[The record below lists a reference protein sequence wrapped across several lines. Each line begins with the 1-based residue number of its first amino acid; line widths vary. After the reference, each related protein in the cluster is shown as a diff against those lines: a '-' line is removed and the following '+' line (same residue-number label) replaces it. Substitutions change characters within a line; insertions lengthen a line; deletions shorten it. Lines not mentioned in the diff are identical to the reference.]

1 MRRCKRCGKKLV
13 DPESIA
19 IGYGKKCAKLSGVL
33 QNAASG
39 VADKYFA
46 RYICTADLVDNEV
59 IVSKKGSH
67 WQRNFSE
74 DDSFLGEG
82 VVTLHRECDMKNI
95 VVNYKKLFEHYE
107 VIN

>member
-1 MRRCKRCGKKLV
+1 MRRCKRCGKKLM

-19 IGYGKKCAKLSGVL
+19 VGYGKKCAKLSGVL
-33 QNAASG
+33 QNATSRA
-39 VADKYFA
+39 ADKYFA
-46 RYICTADLVDNEV
+46 RYICTADLVDGGEV
-59 IVSKKGSH
+59 VSKKGSH
-67 WQRNFSE
+67 WQRNFGE